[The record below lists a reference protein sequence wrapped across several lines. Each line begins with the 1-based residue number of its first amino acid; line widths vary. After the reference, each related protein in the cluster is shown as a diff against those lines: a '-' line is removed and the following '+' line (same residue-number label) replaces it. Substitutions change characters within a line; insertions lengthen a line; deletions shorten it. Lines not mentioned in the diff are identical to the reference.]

1 MECGKMKMNKSERK
15 TRWQTKPGQPKFEP
29 TDEQRGWVSAMAG
42 VRMTHE
48 EMSRIIVNPHTGHYI
63 CCETLVK
70 AFPDELAG
78 GKARLKHRLCTKL
91 VERID
96 AGDWNAIQFG
106 FQHVYGWK
114 DKDANGE
121 DDGYS
126 RLPLDQLVETLAAQ
140 AKALGLH
147 IDLSYKFH
155 EPGRFGG
162 VKDPKLIEGVVKRS
176 EEKKR

>member
-1 MECGKMKMNKSERK
+1 MTGAESIRPN
-15 TRWQTKPGQPKFEP
+15 
-29 TDEQRGWVSAMAG
+29 AG
-42 VRMTHE
+42 N
-48 EMSRIIVNPHTGHYI
+48 RIIFAPADVDRIPHQHAQYLLGEIGHPWPVGADLLQDF

-106 FQHVYGWK
+106 FRHVFGWK

-126 RLPLDQLVETLAAQ
+126 RLPLDQLVETLAAR

-155 EPGRFGG
+155 DPGRFGG
-162 VKDPKLIEGVVKRS
+162 TAEPKLIEGVVKGS
-176 EEKKR
+176 EEEKR